1 MLEDARA
8 SSERE
13 EAAVLERMKRYKD
26 KEESFKVELTESR
39 KETDALRQLENSA
52 RARLNEME
60 EAVREGS
67 VALENARAEIETLRT
82 DIAVIIDGPEMCP
95 Y

>member
-52 RARLNEME
+52 RTRLNEME